1 MGKYFP
7 KGEKMNLLGIDI
19 GTTSLKA
26 VLFDETGKNLAGVN
40 YDYTLSTVGDRVEFD
55 PKEYIRIVKK
65 AIGEIGEKYPIDAIA
80 VDTQGETMILTDE
93 KGEPTMPAIV
103 WLDNRATKEADEIRA
118 HFGQKTIYEVT
129 GQAETT
135 GGWPACKLVWVQRNL
150 PEVWKKTRKVFL
162 LEDWVLWALSGE
174 FVTEPT
180 LQSSSIYLDIR
191 TRAWWKEMLDFIGVP
206 EEYLPKV
213 VPSGTKIGSYGKAMV
228 VTGALDQIAGAIG
241 VGVVDE
247 SAVSEMTGTIM
258 AICATTDTIP
268 PFDPKSV
275 IPCHLHAVEGK
286 YVRLLWSSTAG
297 MALKWYRNTFAKDLS
312 FRELDEEAA
321 KVPAGSEGLTML
333 PYLTGS
339 TMPVYNPD
347 ARGAFWG
354 VTLAHTRG
362 HFARAILEAVAFT
375 LKDNLDCI
383 HAKADQIRIT
393 GGGATSPLWA
403 QIKADVTGIRLAT
416 LEEKESA
423 CLGTALLAGVGAGLF
438 ENVSDAAKKI
448 VRTKKV
454 YDPEG
459 VDYSLPYK
467 QYKKLDQLLNN
478 VEDKILCQK

>member
-1 MGKYFP
+1 
-7 KGEKMNLLGIDI
+7 MNLLGIDV

-26 VLFDETGKNLAGVN
+26 VLFDEKGTCLTGVN
-40 YDYTLSTVGDRVEFD
+40 LDYTLDARGDLVEFD
-55 PKEYIRIVKK
+55 AEEYLRIVRR
-65 AIGEIGEKYPIDAIA
+65 AMEEIGEKYPIDAVS

-93 KGEPTMPAIV
+93 AGRPVMPAIV
-103 WLDNRATKEADEIRA
+103 WLDNRAVKEAEEIRR
-118 HFGQKTIYEVT
+118 HFGQETIYAVT
-129 GQAETT
+129 GQPETT
-135 GGWPACKLVWVQRNL
+135 GGWPGCKLLWVRRNL
-150 PEVWKKTRKVFL
+150 PDVWQKVRRVFL
-162 LEDWVLWALSGE
+162 LEDWILWSLSGE

-180 LQSSSIYLDIR
+180 IQSSSIYFDITR
-191 TRAWWKEMLDFIGVP
+191 RAWWKEMLDYIGVP
-206 EEYLPKV
+206 ESYLPRV
-213 VPSGTKIGSYGKAMV
+213 APSGAPVGKTDKGALV

-268 PFDPKSV
+268 PYDPKSV

-297 MALKWYRNTFAKDLS
+297 MALKWFRNTFAKDLS
-312 FRELDEEAA
+312 FRELDELAA
-321 KVPAGSEGLTML
+321 AVPPGSEGLTML
-333 PYLTGS
+333 PYLSGS

-347 ARGAFWG
+347 ARGTFWG
-354 VTLAHTRG
+354 MTLAHGVG

-383 HAKADQIRIT
+383 GVKADEIRIT
-393 GGGATSPLWA
+393 GGGASSPLWA

-416 LEEKESA
+416 LKEKESA

-438 ENVSDAAKKI
+438 PDVSQAAKAI
-448 VRTKKV
+448 VRTDKV
-454 YDPEG
+454 YLPEK
-459 VDYSLPYK
+459 VDYEGPYK

-478 VEDKILCQK
+478 TEDKILWQK